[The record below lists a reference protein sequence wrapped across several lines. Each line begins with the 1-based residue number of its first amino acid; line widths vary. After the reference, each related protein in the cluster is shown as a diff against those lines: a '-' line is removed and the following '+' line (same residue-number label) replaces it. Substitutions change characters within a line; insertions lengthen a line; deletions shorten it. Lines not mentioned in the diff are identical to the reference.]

1 MADFNLDRIRFRWK
15 SDWVASTVYTKDDIV
30 YYNGK
35 AYVCLIG
42 HTSDS
47 SAYENDLLHVQP
59 KWVLMLDGREW
70 KNNWTVSTYYTVG
83 QIVKFKG
90 FLYRCTEAHTSTNL
104 TTLELPVDI
113 AYWTIVVTTNSNWLN
128 EWTYLYYYNLGDV
141 VRYNGITYVCSTKHR
156 SQATPQEGLED
167 DQSKWTVVSPSD
179 SYRINWITNYNHTVG
194 DVIKY
199 GSHTYRCITR
209 HTTAA
214 TNALGLEADQEKW
227 EIVVEGIEYKGD
239 WTTAIR
245 YKKYDIVKSGGSL
258 WRASAGHT
266 STTTLRADLS
276 NWDIWVPGLEF
287 EAIWDTS
294 TEYNKGDI
302 VVYGGYAYTALT
314 NNTGSVPSVNGI
326 VQDTGDWEILVAGYK
341 HLGDYSAGANY
352 KTGDV
357 IRENGYLYIAIQD
370 NVNIRPDTLA
380 PKWQVLVEGRKF
392 RAEWL
397 TGQEYMLG
405 DVVTNAGITYIC
417 TARHL
422 SDAQVV
428 TDAAFWNILIQGTA
442 SNVLQYKGDIRTFNA
457 ATERLPIGPSGA
469 VVASTGTATQ
479 WASFEEVPSVFYVC
493 PDGTDLP
500 LLGKSINA
508 PWRTLKYAC
517 EQVQAFGADT
527 YTWNRGTS
535 SDSDTITA
543 ALTQLAAGTSLTA
556 APTMETFLESTDVTT
571 TRKYGDL
578 SGNGGAIDAADA
590 TVMSAYISGG
600 TTTAA
605 ENLAISRIIDYINAN
620 LAALKDESTTVAG
633 KVLKFVTTSNNS
645 TIFVKTGVYQE
656 ILPIKIPRNCAV
668 VGDELRSTV
677 IQAATGY
684 ETANMFYVNN
694 GSGLRNMTL
703 QGLAGTLGAPNANG
717 TKTPTG
723 GAFVSLDPGTG
734 PTDTTVWITNKS
746 PYVQNVSTF
755 GTGCIGMKIDGTLHN
770 SGNKSIVAND
780 FTQIISDGIGY
791 WANEAGRSELVSV
804 FTYFCHVGYYATN
817 GGILRATNGNNS
829 YGDFGC
835 RAEGFSTNE
844 TPITAQIDN
853 QTKDADIQTVITDS
867 NKILAIGYKHA
878 GQAHT
883 TATTTIAG
891 TGINASVVH
900 DEFRQNAIS
909 QIRLIDPDDSSLPGG
924 SNYQYLLNSAQTG
937 DALGITLAASDTS
950 GTKALY
956 TGLRIIISSGTGAGQ
971 YAYITDYDPTSK
983 IATLTRESDD
993 AEGWDHLSPGY
1004 PIAPVLDST
1013 TRYSLEP
1020 AVNISEPTYS
1030 AATKVTGLAA
1040 STYKFIA
1047 SDSAQNVLVVPTD
1060 LGQAHAYSV
1069 NGGATYT
1076 QNATALRAST
1086 TALGAVWT
1094 GSVFVVVGN
1103 STYYYKTT
1111 LADMT
1116 SFVESGA
1123 AATNYTGV
1131 ATDGAGNVIL
1141 VLDSGAVSYSSNHGG
1156 TWAAATGIA
1165 GLPAAGNGKFIIVN
1179 DNGNVAYS
1187 TDNGAT
1193 WTTTASALTT
1203 SAWGSVVY
1211 GDGKFV
1217 ALGTSNKV
1225 AYSLD
1230 GITWYEN
1237 EIDENN
1243 ISGETF
1249 TTLSYGAGVFTA
1261 TGTAAGL
1268 AKSQDGKVWKTWQLD
1283 STVYALD
1290 SSRTWGEMQY
1300 MPLTKNWIA
1309 VANGATW
1316 NTVQLG
1322 ATAFARVLVSN
1333 SRVNTFVMFNVG
1345 SNYTSTPTVTLTDS
1359 NATLNV
1365 QSAVRLNDGVLV
1377 PTFANRGVGYVTA
1390 TATVTGDG
1398 YADIYQTGKAINLKN
1413 VSVVPRPGDNVVV
1426 NGIDDVNYRL
1436 TKVTAQSGV
1445 SPNFNVSIEVSPQ
1458 ITNQNSPD
1466 NSETLIIR
1474 EFYSQVRV
1482 TGHDFLDV
1490 GTGNKTTSDY
1500 PNLYLDGYAGNVPQ
1514 PFNEVTEFDGARVFY
1529 TSTDQDGNF
1538 RVGELFAVEQST
1550 GVVSINADFFELSGL
1565 EELSLGGIQVG
1576 GSAVVIQEFSKETTF
1591 VANSNNI
1598 VPTQAA
1604 IISFLE
1610 SKVSGGGAD
1619 ALTNT
1624 LVAGQIRTTGNTI
1637 SSDSGLE
1644 IIIPVD
1650 VSMNGG
1656 IDGDYLAH
1664 QFFLSQK

>member
-1 MADFNLDRIRFRWK
+1 MADFNLDRIRFRWR
-15 SDWVASTVYTKDDIV
+15 SDWVALTVYTKDDIV

-42 HTSDS
+42 HTADA
-47 SAYENDLLHVQP
+47 SAYEQDLLHAQP
-59 KWVLMLDGREW
+59 KWTLMFDGREW
-70 KNNWTVSTYYTVG
+70 KSDWLVSTYYTVG

-90 FLYRCTEAHTSTNL
+90 YLYRCTAAHTSTNL
-104 TTLELPVDI
+104 TTLELPADI
-113 AYWTIVVTTNSNWLN
+113 TYWSIVATTYNWLN

-141 VRYNGITYVCSTKHR
+141 VRYNGITYICSTKHV
-156 SQATPQEGLED
+156 SKSTPLEGLEA
-167 DQSKWTVVSPSD
+167 DQSKWTVVAVSD
-179 SYRINWITNYNHTVG
+179 SWRINWIVNFDHTVG
-194 DVIKY
+194 DVIRY
-199 GSHTYRCITR
+199 GAITYRCITKHR
-209 HTTAA
+209 TAA
-214 TNALGLEADQEKW
+214 TDALGLEADQSKW

-239 WTTAIR
+239 WTTAVR

-266 STTTLRADLS
+266 ATTTLRADET
-276 NWDIWVPGLEF
+276 NWAIWVPGLEF
-287 EAIWDTS
+287 EAIWDTAN
-294 TEYNKGDI
+294 EYNAGDI
-302 VVYGGYAYTALT
+302 VVYGGYSYTALT
-314 NNTGSVPSVNGI
+314 NNTASVPSVNGI
-326 VQDTGDWEILVAGYK
+326 AQNTGDWELLVAGYR
-341 HLGDYSAGANY
+341 HLGDYSAGAEY

-357 IRENGYLYIAIQD
+357 IREGGYLYIAIQD
-370 NVNIRPDTLA
+370 NTNIRPDTLA
-380 PKWQVLVEGRKF
+380 PKWQVLVTGRNFK
-392 RAEWL
+392 AEWL
-397 TGQEYMLG
+397 TGQEYILG
-405 DVVTNAGITYIC
+405 DVVTYAGTAYIC
-417 TARHL
+417 IDRHL
-422 SDAQVV
+422 SDSQVV
-428 TDAAFWNILIQGTA
+428 TDTAFWSILIQGTS
-442 SNVLQYKGDIRTFNA
+442 SNVLRYRGDLRTFNS
-457 ATERLPIGPSGA
+457 ATERLPVGPSGA
-469 VVASTGTATQ
+469 IVASTGTATD
-479 WASFEEVPSVFYVC
+479 WATFEQVPNVYYVSTE
-493 PDGTDLP
+493 GVDLP

-508 PWRTLKYAC
+508 PWRTVKYAC
-517 EQVQAFGADT
+517 DQVNAWGADT
-527 YTWNRGTS
+527 YTWNRG
-535 SDSDTITA
+535 SDAASDTITA
-543 ALTQLAAGTSLTA
+543 ALTQLAASTSLTA
-556 APTMETFLESTDVTT
+556 APTMETFLESTDSTT

-590 TVMSAYISGG
+590 TVMSTYITGG
-600 TTTAA
+600 TVTAA
-605 ENLAISRIIDYINAN
+605 QRLAVSRVIAYINAN

-645 TIFVKTGVYQE
+645 TIFVKTGVYE
-656 ILPIKIPRNCAV
+656 ELLPIKVPRNCAV
-668 VGDELRSTV
+668 IGDELRSTV
-677 IQAATGY
+677 IQAAAG
-684 ETANMFYVNN
+684 EELKNMFYVNN
-694 GSGLRNMTL
+694 GAGIRNMTL
-703 QGLAGTLGAPNANG
+703 QGLSGTLGAANVNG
-717 TKTPTG
+717 TKTPTA

-734 PTDTTVWITNKS
+734 PTDATVWITNKS

-755 GTGCIGMKIDGTLHN
+755 GTGCIGMKIDGTLHS

-835 RAEGFSTNE
+835 RAEGYSQFE

-853 QTKDADIQTVITDS
+853 QTKEAEIHEVVTDS
-867 NKILAIGYKHA
+867 NKLLAIGYIHA
-878 GQAHT
+878 GQSHT
-883 TATTTIAG
+883 TATTTITG
-891 TGINASVVH
+891 TGINASVTH

-937 DALGITLAASDTS
+937 TALGITLAASDTS
-950 GTKALY
+950 GTKELY
-956 TGLRIIISSGTGAGQ
+956 TGLRIVIVSGTGAGQ
-971 YAYITDYDPTSK
+971 YAYITDYDATSK

-993 AEGWDHLSPGY
+993 SEGWDHLSPGY
-1004 PIAPVLDST
+1004 PIAASLDST

-1040 STYKFIA
+1040 NSYKFIT
-1047 SDSAQNVLVVPTD
+1047 SDSAQNVLVVPVN
-1060 LGQAHAYSV
+1060 LGQAHAYST

-1086 TALGAVWT
+1086 SALGAVWT

-1116 SFVESGA
+1116 TFAESSA
-1123 AATNYTGV
+1123 AAANYTGV
-1131 ATDGAGNVIL
+1131 ATDGAGKVIL
-1141 VLDSGAVSYSSNHGG
+1141 VLANGAVSYSSNHGA

-1165 GLPAAGNGKFIIVN
+1165 GMPVAGNGKFIIVN

-1187 TDNGAT
+1187 TDHGAT
-1193 WTTTASALTT
+1193 WTTTASALTAST
-1203 SAWGSVVY
+1203 WTSVVY

-1217 ALGTSNKV
+1217 AIGTDNKV
-1225 AYSLD
+1225 VYSLD

-1237 EIDENN
+1237 EIVDADQFY
-1243 ISGETF
+1243 TV
-1249 TTLSYGAGVFTA
+1249 SYGAGVFVASGNTNK
-1261 TGTAAGL
+1261 L
-1268 AKSQDGKVWKTWQLD
+1268 AKSQDGKVWTTYNLD
-1283 STVYALD
+1283 STVYTLD
-1290 SSRTWGEMQY
+1290 TLAFASELEY

-1309 VANGATW
+1309 VSAGATW

-1322 ATAFARVLVSN
+1322 ATAMARVLIGN
-1333 SRVNTFVMFNVG
+1333 SRVSKFVMYNVG

-1359 NATLNV
+1359 NATLNA
-1365 QSAVRLNDGVLV
+1365 QHATRLNDGVLT
-1377 PTFANRGVGYVTA
+1377 PLFTNRGEGYVTA
-1390 TATVTGDG
+1390 TASVTGDG
-1398 YADIYQTGKAINLKN
+1398 FADIYQTGKAINLKN
-1413 VSVVPRPGDNVVV
+1413 VSVVPSPGDNVVI

-1436 TKVTAQSGV
+1436 TKVTAQSGS
-1445 SPNFNVSIEVSPQ
+1445 SPNFNVSIEISPLV
-1458 ITNQNSPD
+1458 TNQNTPEHL
-1466 NSETLIIR
+1466 ETLIIR
-1474 EFYSQVRV
+1474 EKYSQVRV

-1490 GTGNKTTSDY
+1490 GTGNKPTTDY
-1500 PNLYLDGYAGNVPQ
+1500 PDLYLEGYAGNSPD

-1565 EELSLGGIQVG
+1565 EELSLGAIQIG
-1576 GSAVVIQEFSKETTF
+1576 GSAVVIREFSKEATF

-1604 IISFLE
+1604 IISYLE
-1610 SKVSGGGAD
+1610 SKISGGSSD

-1650 VSMNGG
+1650 VNMTKG

-1664 QFFLSQK
+1664 QFYLSNK